1 MRSKGRRKR
10 RSSIRARP
18 LLGWLLALN
27 LAAGLLFSPAMA
39 ARRVRVLGAQPVDQP
54 RIRRVLE
61 GLRGVPFFFVHGP
74 ELESRLA
81 AAPHLDSVSVSR
93 NLFGRAVVRVFY
105 RRAVARVASQ
115 RSLALD
121 PQGVVF
127 LHPEPVRGVPTV
139 FLPGQA
145 FRPWLSACAPFETRS
160 VAWVCERA
168 AAIPNLDLGSVVLT
182 YQGAV
187 SLRDRSGATVVL
199 GPAERLEEKLER
211 LEVILAERPSLF
223 ESVRE
228 LNLTAPSRP
237 AIVERPG
244 VVQP

>member
-10 RSSIRARP
+10 RSSVRARP

-27 LAAGLLFSPAMA
+27 LAAGVACSPAMA
-39 ARRVRVLGAQPVDQP
+39 ARRVRVIGAKTVDQA
-54 RIRRVLE
+54 RMRGVLKGLE
-61 GLRGVPFFFVHGP
+61 GVPYFLVNEP

-93 NLFGRAVVRVFY
+93 NLFGRAVVRVVP
-105 RRAVARVASQ
+105 RRPVARIASQ

-121 PQGVVF
+121 PQGVAF
-127 LHPEPVRGVPTV
+127 LHPGPVRGVPTV

-160 VAWVCERA
+160 LAWVCERA
-168 AAIPNLDLGSVVLT
+168 SAIPSLDLGSVVLT

-211 LEVILAERPSLF
+211 LESILAERPSLF
-223 ESVRE
+223 ESVRV

-237 AIVERPG
+237 AVVERSG